1 MSLPTPLTG
10 VYSGT
15 DGFVIYRGSKAVE
28 RVTDPFMAMK
38 LAAIYLSSPPL
49 IDGEVIH
56 DTRRRILWAQCLLKV
71 AAWGARSD
79 SPLAGSLICKGE

>member
-1 MSLPTPLTG
+1 MTLPEPLTG

-15 DGFVIYRGSKAVE
+15 DGFVIYRGSKVVE
-28 RVTDPFMAMK
+28 RVTDPTTAMK
-38 LAAIYLSSPPL
+38 LAAGFLIFPPI

-71 AAWGARSD
+71 AAQQDHLGV
-79 SPLAGSLICKGE
+79 

>member
-1 MSLPTPLTG
+1 MNTPLTG

-15 DGFVIYRGSKAVE
+15 DGFVIYRGTKVVEAVA
-28 RVTDPFMAMK
+28 DPGIAMK
-38 LAAIYLSSPPL
+38 LAAIYLSSPPI

-71 AAWGARSD
+71 AAETKE
-79 SPLAGSLICKGE
+79 L